1 MQIILFQW
9 ASYEIK
15 LHYVLVYMHPYYQD
29 VHCKIV
35 EGIYSHIISL
45 QLYPMFAGNEQRYV
59 IDMVCKCAK

>member
-1 MQIILFQW
+1 
-9 ASYEIK
+9 
-15 LHYVLVYMHPYYQD
+15 MHPYYQD

-59 IDMVCKCAK
+59 IDMVCKCAKWNSYKLKLRKR